1 MSDERRHYDAKLGDL
16 LVTVGRLEA
25 QMEEGARQRSAM
37 FRMIGEVRDGMVEVK
52 GLAKTVQRHDEEIEK
67 FKALKWKLAG
77 GALVIGAGGASAV
90 WATIKSW
97 LHLPPGGP

>member
-37 FRMIGEVRDGMVEVK
+37 FRMIGEIRDGMVEVK
-52 GLAKTVQRHDEEIEK
+52 GLATTVQKHDEEIEK
-67 FKALKWKLAG
+67 LKALKWKLG
-77 GALVIGAGGASAV
+77 GAAAAIGAGGATGA
-90 WATIKSW
+90 WAMLKSW